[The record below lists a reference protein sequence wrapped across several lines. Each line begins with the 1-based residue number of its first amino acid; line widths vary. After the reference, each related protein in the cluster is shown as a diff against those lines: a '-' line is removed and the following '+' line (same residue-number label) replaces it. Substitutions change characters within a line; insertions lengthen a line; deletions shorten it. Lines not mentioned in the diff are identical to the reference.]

1 MGDLLMTDKI
11 TTLFF
16 DLGYTLIN
24 FRGNVDRVL
33 YSSYI
38 ALSDSLY
45 RSGYAIDRRK
55 FANQYRQ
62 IINRYYKARE
72 IDNIEQPVD
81 LFVNRA
87 LAGFECSPASPAI
100 LKEAIAAMFKI
111 TEAHWHVEKDT
122 HTVLAELKQEGY
134 RLCIISNASNTE
146 DLNNLVDN
154 SNLRQYFDH
163 FVISAEEK
171 IRKPH
176 PLIFKKAL
184 RVMSATPGKSLMIG
198 DTLTADILGAQK
210 AGIRAIWITRRAK
223 RPENNRMKK
232 VITPDFVIDRL
243 SKLPK
248 LLQSI

>member
-1 MGDLLMTDKI
+1 MSNKI

-24 FRGNVDRVL
+24 FKGNVDRVL
-33 YSSYI
+33 YTSYLS
-38 ALSDSLY
+38 LSDSLI
-45 RSGYAIDRRK
+45 RSGYEIDRKK
-55 FANQYRQ
+55 FATLYQQ
-62 IINRYYKARE
+62 IITRYYKARE
-72 IDNIEQPVD
+72 IDNIEQPVN

-87 LAGFECSPASPAI
+87 LAGFEYLPASPEI
-100 LKEAIAAMFKI
+100 LTTAIAAMFKV

-122 HTVLAELKQEGY
+122 HAVLTELKQKGY

-146 DLNNLVDN
+146 DLNNLVDD
-154 SNLRQYFDH
+154 SDLRQYFDH

-176 PLIFKKAL
+176 PLIYEKAL
-184 RVMSATPGKSLMIG
+184 SVMSATPDKSMMVG
-198 DTLTADILGAQK
+198 DTLTADIHGAQK
-210 AGIRAIWITRRAK
+210 AGMRAVWITRRAR

-232 VITPDFVIDRL
+232 VITPDYVINRL
-243 SKLPK
+243 TKLPK

>member
-1 MGDLLMTDKI
+1 MSNKI
-11 TTLFF
+11 TALFF

-24 FRGNVDRVL
+24 FKGNVDRVL
-33 YSSYI
+33 YLSYLS
-38 ALSDSLY
+38 LSDSLI
-45 RSGYAIDRRK
+45 RSGYAIDRKK
-55 FANQYRQ
+55 FANQYRM
-62 IINRYYKARE
+62 IINRYFKARE
-72 IDNIEQPVD
+72 IDNIEHPVS

-87 LAGFECSPASPAI
+87 LAGFECSPASPEI
-100 LKEAIAAMFKI
+100 LTTAIAAMFKI
-111 TEAHWHVEKDT
+111 TEAHWQVEKDT
-122 HTVLAELKQEGY
+122 HPVLADLKQKGY

-154 SNLRQYFDH
+154 SDLRQYFDH

-176 PLIFKKAL
+176 LMIYEKAL
-184 RVMSATPGKSLMIG
+184 SVMNATPDESMMIG

-210 AGIRAIWITRRAK
+210 AGIRAVWITRRAR

-232 VITPDFVIDRL
+232 LITPDYVIDRL
-243 SKLPK
+243 AKLPK

>member
-1 MGDLLMTDKI
+1 VTNKI

-33 YSSYI
+33 YSSYLS
-38 ALSDSLY
+38 LSDSLY
-45 RSGYAIDRRK
+45 RSGYAIDRKK

-72 IDNIEQPVD
+72 IDNIEQPLSV
-81 LFVNRA
+81 FINRA
-87 LAGFECSPASPAI
+87 LAGFECAPASPEI
-100 LKEAIAAMFKI
+100 LTAAIAAMFKI

-122 HTVLAELKQEGY
+122 HPVLNDLKRKGY

-154 SNLRQYFDH
+154 SGLRQYFDH

-184 RVMSATPGKSLMIG
+184 RVMSTTPDESMMIG

-210 AGIRAIWITRRAK
+210 AGIRAVWITRRAK

-232 VITPDFVIDRL
+232 VITPDYMIDRL
-243 SKLPK
+243 AKLPK